1 VKSWNEMKGFG
12 FIVPSGGGDD
22 VYAHRTVLVAACD
35 RPSLARGMRVAY
47 DVGTGQLASRATRV
61 TQVDGSAIAENYEN
75 SDRGGGG
82 YGGGGA
88 ARSKPSAFQARTAP
102 S

>member
-1 VKSWNEMKGFG
+1 MKGFG

-47 DVGTGQLASRATRV
+47 DVGTGNDGRPRATSV